1 MTWRGEK
8 ADLDKLMALNFKILC
23 GHAKKVMKRVFLKTN
38 TLYLYSLIFGICT
51 TKSRFHARNL

>member
-23 GHAKKVMKRVFLKTN
+23 GHARKVMKRVFLKTN
-38 TLYLYSLIFGICT
+38 TLYLYSLIFSICT